1 MELTWGIIVLIIAG
15 GFLAAFIDST
25 VGGGGL
31 ISVPVLLAAGLPPH
45 LALGTNKLSA
55 SMSSITSTLTFLHS
69 GKINL
74 RSTGK
79 LVPFT
84 AIGASGGALLL
95 QLIPS
100 DWLRPAIVVML
111 VGVTIYTLLKRNW
124 GMKGGAARELSSA
137 GKLGMMAAALL
148 LGGYDGFFGPG
159 TGSFLIFVFLLLGL
173 DFVQAAGNAKL
184 LNFTSNIASLIV
196 FLSLGWVDFRVGLLM
211 GVSMVLG
218 SLVGSRLAIR
228 QGARYVKL
236 LFVAV
241 TVVLIGRQLWTLI
254 TGK

>member
-1 MELTWGIIVLIIAG
+1 MELTWGIIALMVGG
-15 GFLAAFIDST
+15 GFLAAFIDSS

-55 SMSSITSTLTFLHS
+55 SLSSVTSTITFWHS

-84 AIGASGGALLL
+84 AVGAAGGALLL

-111 VGVTIYTLLKRNW
+111 IAVTIYTLLKRNW
-124 GMKGGAARELSSA
+124 GMEGATR
-137 GKLGMMAAALL
+137 KLTTAAQLGAIAAAFV
-148 LGGYDGFFGPG
+148 LGAYDGFFGPG
-159 TGSFLIFVFLLLGL
+159 TGSFLIFIFIMLGY

-184 LNFTSNIASLIV
+184 LNFTSNVASLIV
-196 FLSLGWVDFRVGLLM
+196 FLSLGWVDFRLGLLM
-211 GVSMVLG
+211 GAAMVLG
-218 SLVGSRLAIR
+218 SLAGSRLAIR
-228 QGARYVKL
+228 QGTKYVKL
-236 LFVAV
+236 LFVFV
-241 TVVLIGRQLWTLI
+241 TVLLISKQLWTLI
-254 TGK
+254 AGS

>member
-1 MELTWGIIVLIIAG
+1 MELTWGIIALMVGG
-15 GFLAAFIDST
+15 GFLAAFIDSS

-55 SMSSITSTLTFLHS
+55 SFSSVTSTITFWRS

-84 AIGASGGALLL
+84 AVGAAGGALLL

-111 VGVTIYTLLKRNW
+111 IGVTIYTLLKRNW
-124 GMKGGAARELSSA
+124 GMEGTYRKLTTTAQLGAI
-137 GKLGMMAAALL
+137 AAAFV
-148 LGGYDGFFGPG
+148 LGAYDGFFGPG
-159 TGSFLIFVFLLLGL
+159 TGSFLIFIFIMLGY

-184 LNFTSNIASLIV
+184 LNFTSNVASLIV
-196 FLSLGWVDFRVGLLM
+196 FLSLGWVDFRLGFLM
-211 GVSMVLG
+211 GAAMVLG
-218 SLVGSRLAIR
+218 SFAGSRLAIR
-228 QGARYVKL
+228 QGTKYVKL
-236 LFVAV
+236 LFVFV
-241 TVVLIGRQLWTLI
+241 TVLLIGKQLWTLI
-254 TGK
+254 SGS